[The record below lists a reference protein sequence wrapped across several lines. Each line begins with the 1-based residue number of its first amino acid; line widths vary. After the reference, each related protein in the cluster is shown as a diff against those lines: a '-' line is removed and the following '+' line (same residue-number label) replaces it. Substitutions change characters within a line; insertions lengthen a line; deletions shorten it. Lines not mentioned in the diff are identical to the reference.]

1 MSKTTVSFSSKYSS
15 LCFLHSIPIFA
26 SEYLDFACLGRF
38 IFPSL
43 AVKFWISQSSTS
55 HFLSHTPPQ
64 SFFFSFFKLSLLTKS
79 WVMKSIQWVV
89 TKNLN
94 IYCKENRV
102 CRGTDTLAVLRVFC
116 KLNCYIHLGRIYE
129 LSLVR
134 RPRRALYAMHNGRH
148 FILKM
153 MKRHWY
159 FKLDFFF
166 FFLAEFIILSL
177 WVSQVALV
185 VKNPPATADVRD
197 TGSIPGSGRS
207 SGEGNGNPLQY
218 SYLENHGTVHRVT
231 KSWTRL
237 KWLSSSS
244 TRETG
249 GVVQIYSIYW
259 KCA

>member
-43 AVKFWISQSSTS
+43 AVKFWISRSSTS

-64 SFFFSFFKLSLLTKS
+64 SLFFSFFKLSLLTKS

-102 CRGTDTLAVLRVFC
+102 CRGTDTLAVLRDFKNFC
-116 KLNCYIHLGRIYE
+116 KLNCYIHLGKIYE

-134 RPRRALYAMHNGRH
+134 RPWTALYAMHNGQH

-166 FFLAEFIILSL
+166 GGIYYTFSMGFPGGASHKEPTCHCRCKRHRFHP
-177 WVSQVALV
+177 WVR
-185 VKNPPATADVRD
+185 K
-197 TGSIPGSGRS
+197 IPWRRKWQPTPVLLPRESWNS
-207 SGEGNGNPLQY
+207 S
-218 SYLENHGTVHRVT
+218 
-231 KSWTRL
+231 
-237 KWLSSSS
+237 
-244 TRETG
+244 
-249 GVVQIYSIYW
+249 
-259 KCA
+259 